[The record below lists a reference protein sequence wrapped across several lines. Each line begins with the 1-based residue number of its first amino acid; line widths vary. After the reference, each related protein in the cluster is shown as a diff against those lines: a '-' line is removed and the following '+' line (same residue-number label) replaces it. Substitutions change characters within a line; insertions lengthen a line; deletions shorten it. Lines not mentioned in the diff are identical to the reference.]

1 MKNKVKNFLGELTMI
16 MTLIAG
22 LVSLLALVAL
32 FFKAPDAV
40 LFLTFSVPTFIIGA
54 LLLTFVVKDG
64 WSRLFGEVIAGI
76 FSW

>member
-16 MTLIAG
+16 VTLIAG

-32 FFKAPDAV
+32 FFRAPDAV

-64 WSRLFGEVIAGI
+64 WKRLFSEMIAGI

>member
-16 MTLIAG
+16 VTLIAG
-22 LVSLLALVAL
+22 LVSLLAVAAL
-32 FFKAPDAV
+32 FFRAPDAV
-40 LFLTFSVPTFIIGA
+40 LFLTFSVPTFIVGA

-76 FSW
+76 FTW